1 MITSARAADDLLCNR
16 HSNQS
21 DVYSYHWNTNCRQSW
36 QHVSPYIS
44 AIIPNASHFQFA
56 IYPVRYKSA
65 VYPTTLV
72 LHNFHFTV
80 TDMLLFSYVVVFILA
95 VVVVVVGVVAVVVV
109 AGVVAVVVAVV
120 VAIVVAVVVV
130 AAVVAVLV
138 AVGVALV
145 VVVVVVEINE

>member
-95 VVVVVVGVVAVVVV
+95 VVVVVVVGVVAVVVV

-145 VVVVVVEINE
+145 VVVVEINE